1 MKPSWYKINTNMLT
15 HFAIYFSIVYITIHV
30 TPLRFG
36 FWFVTDFTNNM
47 AFLCYWNCFFVVVVH
62 KLFIFSNIT
71 VARLS
76 PLSLLFF
83 EEDRPIQRASTSSL
97 SSAFIW
103 LTTYLNLFVFFNVI
117 AVRTI
122 VLWQNHFEYI
132 LLDQSYIVSIHWKT

>member
-1 MKPSWYKINTNMLT
+1 MVQDWHKHANSFCNLLLNCIHHHPCNTFEIWLLICDWF
-15 HFAIYFSIVYITIHV
+15 HKQYDLSVLLELFVF
-30 TPLRFG
+30 FG
-36 FWFVTDFTNNM
+36 
-47 AFLCYWNCFFVVVVH
+47 H

-76 PLSLLFF
+76 PLSLLFFF

-132 LLDQSYIVSIHWKT
+132 LLDQSYIVSIHLIT